1 MIQQTLSLPR
11 FRQLSKAHFA
21 ERSHHYL
28 WFFAVIAMIYFFV
41 LLLVTS
47 TNETVSYE
55 TVVQMIWY
63 YFGLISTGYVF
74 ALRYFANM
82 ARPESALI
90 QLMQP
95 ASTFE
100 KWLLATI
107 MIIVVYPIIYTLL
120 FLLMTYPVSALSMQ
134 DHAVSQAGTQAE
146 YQLFIPLFSYHI
158 NTYTKIYTLAQLPV
172 WIAYL
177 AISGYALTTSLLF
190 KKLPM
195 IKSVALGF
203 CLFLL
208 FLLCLINIDNRP
220 DKLFFYWFIDV
231 GSPNHLSVVFANII
245 LWIIVPLLLWA
256 ASFWALKERDLV

>member
-1 MIQQTLSLPR
+1 MIQQTFSLPR

-28 WFFAVIAMIYFFV
+28 WFFAVIAMIYFFL

-47 TNETVSYE
+47 ANETVSYE
-55 TVVQMIWY
+55 TVVQMAWY
-63 YFGLISTGYVF
+63 YSGLISTGYVF
-74 ALRYFANM
+74 ALRYFVNM

-95 ASTFE
+95 ASIFE

-107 MIIVVYPIIYTLL
+107 MIIIVYPVIYTLL

-134 DHAVSQAGTQAE
+134 DHADTQAA
-146 YQLFIPLFSYHI
+146 YQLFIPLLNYHI

-172 WIAYL
+172 WIVYL
-177 AISGYALTTSLLF
+177 AISGYALTTGLLF

-220 DKLFFYWFIDV
+220 DKLFFYWFTDV
-231 GSPNHLSVVFANII
+231 GTPNHLGVVFVNII